1 MTSHADRFITLGDDL
16 RMHYRYRPGADQ
28 PVVVFLHGSF
38 LSSRSWA
45 EVMPQVL
52 PEATL
57 IAPDRPAF
65 GLTSRPLP
73 MQGEASVYGPD
84 AQSDLIVRLL
94 DQLGHPQAVLVGNST
109 GGSLA
114 LYTALRYPQRVQGLV
129 LVGAMA
135 YSGYATA
142 QFPRWLPPFLR
153 RIEPL
158 GVAMMRFMI
167 QRLFAKTLKSFWADP
182 TLVSAERLE
191 AYRQDFQQGPWDHAW
206 WELFLASHPLHL
218 AERLAQITQP
228 CLVLS
233 GEHDRTVKVEESVRL
248 AEDLPQARLVI
259 LKDCAHLPQ
268 EEVPL
273 RFAEALNTFLQQLKP
288 AV

>member
-1 MTSHADRFITLGDDL
+1 MTPQASRFITLSDDL
-16 RMHYRYRPGADQ
+16 RVHYRYRQGADQ

-158 GVAMMRFMI
+158 GIAMMRFMI

-191 AYRQDFQQGPWDHAW
+191 GYRQDFQQGPWDRAW
-206 WELFLASHPLHL
+206 WELFLASRPLHL

-228 CLVLS
+228 CLVLT
-233 GEHDRTVKVEESVRL
+233 GEQDRTVKVADSVRL
-248 AEDLPQARLVI
+248 AQDLPQARLVI
-259 LKDCAHLPQ
+259 LNHCAHLPH
-268 EEVPL
+268 EEAPL
-273 RFAEALNTFLQQLKP
+273 RFAGELNTFLQQFKP